1 MTQSSTYCSLPFRG
15 MQIECDGELKP
26 CCLYKPHLD
35 KNIKQY
41 HISEYKTWWAEHL
54 EPLRATVLE
63 DKIDPGCSYCFDPAT
78 KDHPM
83 KTGAD
88 RMFNYSEETSATPEW
103 LDIRFGNYCNLKCIM
118 CSPHNSSQI
127 EQEYNNNK
135 SEYNRQQIFYNSD
148 WKNFTS
154 QDKLKDWWDDEAS
167 FQQVVEIVNRA
178 KYINFSG
185 GEPLMM
191 PALYTLLDAISPDCV
206 VTFNTNLTKVSNRAI
221 ETFKKFRNIIL
232 SVSLDGTGAHHEY
245 IRSGSN
251 WNELDA
257 NIRKVCELD
266 NVTVNFSYLLQHTS
280 VYTWPAMWNY
290 LKQFNRHIMVHS
302 VYPGTISDGMLTQ
315 QSVSPEDMQ
324 KFAEWHNANS
334 TPYDS
339 EITNWI
345 NSYEFD
351 PVKHQQYRDYVSML
365 DRMRGCNFAETF
377 KPSWWM

>member
-41 HISEYKTWWAEHL
+41 HVSEYKTWWSEHL
-54 EPLRATVLE
+54 ESLRATVLE
-63 DKIDPGCSYCFDPAT
+63 DKMDPGCSYCFDPAT

-118 CSPHNSSQI
+118 CSPLNSSQI

-135 SEYNRQQIFYNSD
+135 SEYNQQQIFYNSD

-154 QDKLKDWWDDEAS
+154 QDKPKDWWDDEAS
-167 FQQVVEIVNRA
+167 FWQVVEIVNRA
-178 KYINFSG
+178 RYINFSG

-221 ETFKKFRNIIL
+221 ESFKKFRSVII
-232 SVSLDGTGAHHEY
+232 SVSLDGAGVHHEY
-245 IRSGSN
+245 IRSGAS
-251 WNELDA
+251 WSEIDA

-280 VYTWPAMWNY
+280 VYTWPAMWDY
-290 LKQFNRHIMVHS
+290 LKPFNRHIMVHP
-302 VYPGTISDGMLTQ
+302 VYAGTIGDGILTQ
-315 QSVSPEDMQ
+315 DSVATADMQ
-324 KFAEWHNANS
+324 KFAEWHSANS

-345 NSYEFD
+345 NSYKFD
-351 PVKHQQYRDYVSML
+351 PAKHQQYRDYVNML
-365 DRMRGCNFAETF
+365 DRVRGCDFVKTF
-377 KPSWWM
+377 NPSW

>member
-1 MTQSSTYCSLPFRG
+1 MTSSTTYCSLPFRG
-15 MQIECDGELKP
+15 MQIECNGELKP

-35 KNIKQY
+35 KSIKQY

-54 EPLRATVLE
+54 NPLRATVLE

-83 KTGAD
+83 KLGAD
-88 RMFNYSEETSATPEW
+88 QMFNYSTETSETPEW

-127 EQEYNNNK
+127 EQEYRNHTA
-135 SEYNRQQIFYNSD
+135 EYNTQGIYYMQQSYSD
-148 WKNFTS
+148 N
-154 QDKLKDWWDDEAS
+154 WWDRADQ

-178 KYINFSG
+178 KYVNFSG

-191 PALYTLLDAISPDCV
+191 PALFKLLDAMNPNCT
-206 VTFNTNLTKVSNRAI
+206 VTFNTNLTKVSNKAI
-221 ETFKKFRNIIL
+221 ESFKKFRNIIL
-232 SVSLDGTGAHHEY
+232 SVSLDGTGIHHEY
-245 IRSGSN
+245 IRSGAD

-257 NIRKVCELD
+257 NIHKVCELD
-266 NVTVNFSYLLQHTS
+266 NVTINFSYLLQHTS

-290 LKQFNRHIMVHS
+290 LKQFNRHIMVHP
-302 VYPGTISDGMLTQ
+302 VYAGTIGDGILTQ
-315 QSVSPEDMQ
+315 HSVTPADMQ

-345 NSYEFD
+345 NSYNFD
-351 PVKHQQYRDYVSML
+351 PAKHQQYRDYVGML
-365 DRMRGCNFAETF
+365 DNIRGTNFVETF
-377 KPSWWM
+377 GPSW